1 MFQST
6 RRSITNDRYETDD
19 KKSEK
24 DVENEYVKKE
34 YQKRMGNKQE
44 ANCIEVATQ
53 NMTYAQQQTETASD
67 QQEWDPNERRKR
79 RDTNGQLQ
87 LSCTSSLS
95 FSM

>member
-44 ANCIEVATQ
+44 ANYIEVATQ